1 MPGSKKEHK
10 QEVTLDDLAQMVAG
24 GFTEIRQEMTGGFT
38 EIREEMVD
46 GFAEIRKEMTN
57 GFAEVNQHFTEV
69 EDRLTTL
76 EKGQLEIFREL
87 DGISR
92 KQDGML
98 LSLDD
103 TVSRDE
109 FSALALRVET
119 LEAVW

>member
-1 MPGSKKEHK
+1 MLGSKKEHK
-10 QEVTLDDLAQMVAG
+10 QEVTLDDLAQMVAS

-119 LEAVW
+119 LEAVA